1 MSPRFQTVSSH
12 VYGMKAFDASSGEGL
27 YHKAA
32 HGELL
37 FKAADDS
44 EPEGTIYGYG
54 SKFGLVDS
62 YGETVQKGAFKKSLA
77 SWRKSKRPI
86 PMLWQHNSYQPIG
99 AWHEYEE
106 DETGLLLK
114 GLINTETSRGHD
126 AWSDVKAQAV
136 GGLSIGYKEVRADPF
151 VWEPTETPRRLFEL
165 DLREISVVTFPA
177 LKEAQID
184 KVKAALALGEPLT
197 IRAFE
202 QFIRDE
208 LKLSRKDAEFI
219 SRHGFAA
226 WRQRDV
232 SSSVNS
238 ELKGILD
245 DFDLT
250 PIKLSI

>member
-1 MSPRFQTVSSH
+1 MSQLKQSLSAL
-12 VYGMKAFDASSGEGL
+12 VYGVKAFDASADEGL
-27 YHKAA
+27 RHKAA
-32 HGELL
+32 HGEIV
-37 FKAADDS
+37 FKAAGDD

-62 YGETVQKGAFKKSLA
+62 YGESVQKGAFRKSLA
-77 SWRKSKRPI
+77 AWRKSKRPI
-86 PMLWQHNSYQPIG
+86 PMLWQHDSQQPIG
-99 AWHEYEE
+99 AWHEFEE

-114 GLINTETSRGHD
+114 GLIATDTSKGSD
-126 AWSDVKAQAV
+126 AWRLVKAQAV

-151 VWEPTETPRRLFEL
+151 TWEPTETPRRLLEL
-165 DLREISVVTFPA
+165 DLREVSVVTFPA

-184 KVKAALALGEPLT
+184 KVKASIACGEPLT

-202 QFIRDE
+202 QFLRDE
-208 LKLSRKDAEFI
+208 LKLSRKDAEFVA
-219 SRHGFAA
+219 RHGFAA

>member
-1 MSPRFQTVSSH
+1 MSPLKQSLNAS
-12 VYGMKAFDASSGEGL
+12 VYGRKAFDASAGEGL
-27 YHKAA
+27 SFKAA
-32 HGELL
+32 HGEIE
-37 FKAADDS
+37 FKAAGDD

-62 YGETVQKGAFKKSLA
+62 YGEAVQKGAFRKSLA
-77 SWRKSKRPI
+77 AWRKSKRPI
-86 PMLWQHNSYQPIG
+86 PMLWQHNSNQPIG
-99 AWHEYEE
+99 AWHSYEE
-106 DETGLLLK
+106 DDTGLLLK
-114 GLINTETSRGHD
+114 GLINVETTRGHD

-151 VWEPTETPRRLFEL
+151 TWEPTETPRRLFEV
-165 DLREISVVTFPA
+165 DLREVSVVTFPA

-184 KVKAALALGEPLT
+184 KVKAALASGEPLT

-202 QFIRDE
+202 QFVRDE

-219 SRHGFAA
+219 ARHGFAA

-238 ELKGILD
+238 ELQGILSD
-245 DFDLT
+245 LDLT
-250 PIKLSI
+250 PIKLST